1 MYSIKVSY
9 AIMIIIGDD
18 IMTITNETELE
29 KYLSTLPDSFTKH
42 KAFRYMED
50 RLFSMLSSRKRIDVS
65 EEKGVISFITDGITY
80 KKVQKPCSV
89 IEGLRVYTTDEGDLR
104 FTKIYGA
111 NYDADKYFEDLPNAT
126 RPLHSRT
133 YLSVEYIHYVYDKNG
148 VLNSEARFSDT
159 GGLDGLSY
167 ENIEEL
173 KAQVLSYLHEP
184 TWNRDGSP
192 KNPRFYNG
200 AIVSVIQRYKT
211 ALARIVNIEYDEG
224 AQISKREEL
233 KGIVHGEY
241 PHRLRVD
248 TCYAKRDKTG
258 YYKPYPPKPEDEN
271 KGEREK
277 IDEVE
282 ALEAEYIRSFPN
294 VLETSKTKQDYPDQ
308 YFALLESIGK
318 EIEQLEK
325 EARRSL

>member
-1 MYSIKVSY
+1 
-9 AIMIIIGDD
+9 MITIGDD

-29 KYLSTLPDSFTKH
+29 KYLSTLPDNFTKH

-50 RLFSMLSSRKRIDVS
+50 RLFAMLSSRKRIDVS
-65 EEKGVISFITDGITY
+65 EENGVISFITDGITY

-104 FTKIYGA
+104 FTEIYGA
-111 NYDADKYFEDLPNAT
+111 NYDADKYFEDLPNVT
-126 RPLHSRT
+126 HSPYSRT
-133 YLSVEYIHYVYDKNG
+133 YLSVEYTHYIYDKEG
-148 VLNSEARFSDT
+148 VLNSEATFSSSGD
-159 GGLDGLSY
+159 LNGLSY
-167 ENIEEL
+167 DNLEEL
-173 KAQVLSYLHEP
+173 KAQVFNYLREP

-192 KNPRFYNG
+192 KIPRFNYG

-211 ALARIVNIEYDEG
+211 ALARIVRIEYDKSG
-224 AQISKREEL
+224 QIAKRDEL
-233 KGIVHGEY
+233 KGLVHGEY

-248 TCYAKRDKTG
+248 TYYAKRDKTG

-282 ALEAEYIRSFPN
+282 ELEAEYIRRFQN
-294 VLETSKTKQDYPDQ
+294 VLETSKTKQDYSDQ

-325 EARRSL
+325 EASRSL